1 MKEEGARNFLSMS
14 PAASFFLDILHSGQ
28 RGTRPMKILRL
39 GAFPGDA
46 FMSA

>member
-1 MKEEGARNFLSMS
+1 MKKAHGSFFPWS
-14 PAASFFLDILHSGQ
+14 PAASFFLDLLHSGQ

>member
-1 MKEEGARNFLSMS
+1 MKEEGARKFLSMES
-14 PAASFFLDILHSGQ
+14 GGLFLDILHSGQ